1 LIVSAGV
8 VSTAPADFFWIEAMR
23 SFEVSG
29 MSPAEFVSKITSE
42 INAREFERYVSIQLD
57 GDDLEVNL
65 RWMGTTRF
73 DYRVL
78 PVGDG
83 FRAELTGQRV
93 APLHAAFSDRF
104 EGYFEKV
111 LAKVGARVV

>member
-1 LIVSAGV
+1 
-8 VSTAPADFFWIEAMR
+8 MR

-29 MSPAEFVSKITSE
+29 MSPSEFVSEITSE
-42 INAREFERYVSIQLD
+42 ISAHEFDRFVSIRHD
-57 GDDLEVNL
+57 GDDLKVEL

-73 DYRVL
+73 NYRIL

-83 FRAELTGQRV
+83 FRAELTDQRV

-104 EGYFEKV
+104 EGYFEKA
-111 LAKVGARVV
+111 LAKVGAKAV